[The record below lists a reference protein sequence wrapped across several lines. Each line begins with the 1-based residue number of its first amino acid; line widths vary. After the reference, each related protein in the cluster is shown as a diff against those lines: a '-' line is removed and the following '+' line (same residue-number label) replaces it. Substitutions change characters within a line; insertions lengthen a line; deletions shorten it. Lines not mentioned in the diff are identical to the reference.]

1 MWVWKKIM
9 QAIPKWITNLENNLD
24 AMFLSA
30 YKKPSEAHGWR
41 NEGGKI
47 TDLGAIKTLSPP
59 LPVCNRY
66 YILFENSVGRPRP
79 ARP

>member
-30 YKKPSEAHGWR
+30 YKKPSKAHG
-41 NEGGKI
+41 
-47 TDLGAIKTLSPP
+47 
-59 LPVCNRY
+59 
-66 YILFENSVGRPRP
+66 
-79 ARP
+79 